1 MTAFSGSDVPPSS
14 LIDACVHCGFCLP
27 TCPTYVL
34 WGEEMDSPRG
44 RIYLM
49 KAGVEGRAALTGELV
64 RHFDRCL
71 GCLACVTA
79 CPSGVQYGPLIEKT
93 RAQIERHHDRGAAD
107 RLFRT
112 LLMTF
117 IPYPGRMRVAML
129 PLALFGGVLRR
140 LGGALL
146 ARGPGRHDPRTAG
159 PVPALPD
166 DGRVAGRV
174 SGPEP
179 PPYVTGARAPHQPA
193 PSSGDATGPREPQP
207 TRETGLLTRLAAAL
221 VLSPPVRWRA
231 LFGRIPQTTPASG
244 AARMEVA
251 VLTGCVQ
258 RLAFAEVNEATVRVL
273 AAEGCT
279 VQAPAAQGCCGALPL
294 HAGDIER
301 ARALARHNIEVFEA
315 AGVDRIVVNAAGC
328 GSAMKECGELLG
340 GDPAW
345 AERAH
350 RLSAAVRDVS
360 ELLVELGEARQPRQ
374 PIRARVVYH
383 DACHL
388 AHGQG
393 IRLQP
398 RALLQAIPGI
408 ELLTPAEPEICCGS
422 AGIYNL
428 VEPEP
433 AAQLGARKVRHI
445 AALSP
450 DLLATAN
457 PGCTLQIAA
466 SARVFGYNW
475 PVFHPIQLIDA
486 SIRGVDPRAAASSR

>member
-1 MTAFSGSDVPPSS
+1 MNLGETVAETQPAFSGTDVPPPA
-14 LIDACVHCGFCLP
+14 LIDKCVHCGFCLP

-49 KAGVEGRAALTGELV
+49 KAAVEGRAGLSDGMV

-93 RAQIERHHDRGAAD
+93 RAQIERHHDRGAGD
-107 RLFRT
+107 RLFRS
-112 LLMTF
+112 LLMSL
-117 IPYPGRMRVAML
+117 IPYPGRMRVAMI
-129 PLALFGGVLRR
+129 PLALFGGLVRDVGR
-140 LGGALL
+140 AFT
-146 ARGPGRHDPRTAG
+146 ARQRPRH
-159 PVPALPD
+159 
-166 DGRVAGRV
+166 
-174 SGPEP
+174 
-179 PPYVTGARAPHQPA
+179 PA
-193 PSSGDATGPREPQP
+193 PAQDGAPDESTLDTSARDEGPRQPQP
-207 TRETGLLTRLAAAL
+207 SGETSLLKRIAAAMA
-221 VLSPPVRWRA
+221 LSPPVSWKG
-231 LFGRIPQTTPASG
+231 LFGRIPDTT
-244 AARMEVA
+244 AAAGPSRLTVA

-258 RLAFAEVNEATVRVL
+258 RLAFADVNEATVRVL

-279 VQAPAAQGCCGALPL
+279 VSAPARQGCCGALPL

-301 ARALARHNIEVFEA
+301 ARELARHNIGVFEA

-328 GSAMKECGELLG
+328 GSAMKEYGDLLA
-340 GDPAW
+340 GDARW
-345 AERAH
+345 SARAH
-350 RLSAAVRDVS
+350 DFSAKVRDVS
-360 ELLVELGEARQPRQ
+360 EVLVELGEPRAPRQ

-393 IRLQP
+393 VRLQP

-408 ELLTPAEPEICCGS
+408 ELSTPVESEICCGS

-445 AALSP
+445 AALAP
-450 DLLATAN
+450 DLIATAN
-457 PGCTLQIAA
+457 PGCMLQIAA
-466 SARVFGYNW
+466 AGRVFGYKW
-475 PVFHPIQLIDA
+475 PILHPIQLVDA
-486 SIRGVDPRAAASSR
+486 SIRGVDIANRRPRG